1 MKLLLIILAVLP
13 FYVKGA
19 DDVQWPSLKEI
30 PFVSGRVATEDD
42 INRGAAVFLLQSEG
56 VNIGTPIDIELPQYA
71 THYDEESGVKTNVVL
86 IQAENAD
93 NYEYYGAY
101 TFEDGGYFIGY
112 SDEFTLLGNDISN

>member
-1 MKLLLIILAVLP
+1 M
-13 FYVKGA
+13 
-19 DDVQWPSLKEI
+19 QWPSLKEI

-86 IQAENAD
+86 IQAEKAD

-101 TFEDGGYFIGY
+101 TFEDGGYLIGY